1 MPTHYPKHRISS
13 SSHRFL
19 ILILIALLLFAFI
32 TGESLWQVSV
42 SQAQAEPTPA
52 ATTETISAD
61 VCGVPFGTFLL
72 TASDACVGQPFG
84 FVCNGGLRPI
94 VQPEGAVSNSLAEV
108 GSLVEAAVIESLQ
121 TSSLSSSG
129 EQGGIAWLRIATE
142 DSPLR
147 FSGLLIGDVRLTD
160 RTPEGFPNWQNFVVE
175 TINPQSMC
183 AAAPASTFVVQSL
196 PGQPSRVVINGMSLA
211 IDGTLAIQT
220 ETGVP
225 DASSART
232 HFLAISG
239 LTSLLTAGQTTQIF
253 AGQEVSVTYVAGEF
267 AIPVTAPGQPANF
280 RPELVA
286 NLPILLFD
294 FPVQVP
300 QSGSAVTLGAV
311 NLRTAPTTD
320 AGVILQSNS
329 AERLTILGKNPDGD
343 PNGVWYHVEMANGQ
357 TGWMFGDLLVVSGE
371 VSRNYIETPEPLQRM
386 GDLGTV
392 ARVIA
397 PNGVTLHNAPD
408 LTFGS
413 VGSVP
418 FDQEVTLLNRSP
430 YNPWVKIDAK
440 GQIGW
445 VALITLQTRA
455 IIESLPVDYDV
466 PPPPEPTRIPG
477 SFGNAFPDP
486 NCFPNCG

>member
-1 MPTHYPKHRISS
+1 MPTHHPKPLIP
-13 SSHRFL
+13 SHRFL
-19 ILILIALLLFAFI
+19 FFILIALLGLLFL
-32 TGESLWQVSV
+32 TGEALWQTSV
-42 SQAQAEPTPA
+42 SHAQAEPTPA
-52 ATTETISAD
+52 SEAVSAD
-61 VCGVPFGTFLL
+61 VCSAPLGTFWL

-84 FVCNGGLRPI
+84 FVCNGGLRPV

-108 GSLVEAAVIESLQ
+108 GSLVEAQVIESLQ

-147 FSGLLIGDVRLTD
+147 FSGMLLGDVRLTD
-160 RTPEGFPNWQNFVVE
+160 RTPEGYPNWQNFVVE
-175 TINPQSMC
+175 TVNPETVC

-196 PGQPSRVVINGMSLA
+196 PGQPSRVVINGMSLS
-211 IDGTLAIQT
+211 IEGTLAIQT

-239 LTSLLTAGQTTQIF
+239 VTGLLTAGQTTQIF
-253 AGQEVSVTYVAGEF
+253 AGQEVSVTYAAGDF
-267 AIPVTAPGQPANF
+267 SVPVTAPGQPTNF
-280 RPELVA
+280 RPELVQ

-300 QSGSAVTLGAV
+300 QSGTAVTMGAV

-320 AGVILQSNS
+320 AGVILQS
-329 AERLTILGKNPDGD
+329 AAEERLTILGKNPEGD
-343 PNGVWYHVEMANGQ
+343 ANGVWYHVEMANGQ
-357 TGWMFGDLLVVSGE
+357 SGWMFGDLLVVTGE
-371 VSRNYIETPEPLQRM
+371 VNRQYIETPEPLQRM
-386 GDLGTV
+386 GELGTV

-413 VGSVP
+413 VGSVS
-418 FDQEVTLLNRSP
+418 FDQEVRLLNRSP
-430 YNPWVKIDAK
+430 YNPWVKVDAN
-440 GQIGW
+440 GQVGW

-455 IIESLPVDYDV
+455 IIDALPIDYDV

-477 SFGNAFPDP
+477 SFGNAFPNP